1 MVFTHHPRESR
12 DPEINSKNKGF
23 FMTIGHNVKIFLFF
37 KKESISLYDWILTYT
52 RMTLFIFLFPLTNAF
67 ATHDPKAYEN
77 YLNSLK
83 TLSGEFSQVNSKGQ
97 KASGIIQISR
107 PGKMRLT
114 YDPPSSLLIVSNG
127 KWLITYDRQADD
139 VNYVS
144 LENTPAAFILRPHIR
159 FSGDVTITRIEPKEG
174 ETAISLVRKEE
185 PEMGYITLVFN
196 DNPLS
201 LKEWSVVD
209 AQGIETRVTLSKLQ
223 SNIKLPANLF
233 KIESPNLLQRIF

>member
-1 MVFTHHPRESR
+1 
-12 DPEINSKNKGF
+12 
-23 FMTIGHNVKIFLFF
+23 
-37 KKESISLYDWILTYT
+37 
-52 RMTLFIFLFPLTNAF
+52 MTLFISLLPLISAH
-67 ATHDPKAYEN
+67 AAPDPKDYEN
-77 YLNSLK
+77 YLNGLK

-97 KASGIIQISR
+97 KASGTIHISR

-114 YDPPSSLLIVSNG
+114 YDPPSPLLIVSNG

-159 FSGDVTITRIEPKEG
+159 FSGDVAITRVEPKEG

-185 PEMGYITLVFN
+185 PEAGYITLVFK
-196 DNPLS
+196 DNPIS

-209 AQGIETRVTLSKLQ
+209 AQGIETRVSLSNIQ
-223 SNIKLPANLF
+223 SNVKLSADLF
-233 KIESPNLLQRIF
+233 KIESPNLLQQIF